1 VFFAF
6 VKRSGEQGLSP
17 FVALRSL
24 VLVAALV
31 LLVAAP
37 TLAETFTFQQGANG
51 YERAQDT
58 TIRWAYATNF
68 GDSAT
73 IESDNR
79 GDPGA
84 YNMWSTNGGRTSIL
98 EVGQFF
104 QSTVAGFAEG
114 VFTTEAGPVYRYSRM
129 YIRFRDVFGT
139 GANQIPPEGEI
150 SSATLKLYNTEDQGA
165 VVAVGAG
172 VFPDIVPSIDGISLA
187 NPKAEPKLNGGNI
200 AVYPSLIPITYGFD
214 DGMETKGRVTARDRR
229 LLKQGWS
236 QGPCLT
242 QLAGNDPIAMAFNC
256 GPADVDDPEVAF
268 WADMNDA
275 VPGEPEIDSRHPGA
289 IEVFQDASEGFK
301 EFDVLGLIDF
311 ITGDGVYMTALSAEG
326 ALPTMDI
333 NYGNAYR
340 SSEFGNIYDADGN
353 LVAGASNEQIATRPI
368 FVIELGGSTVSGD
381 VNGDGLV
388 DVADLGIVGANFG
401 SHNAVPA
408 DGDFNRDGVI
418 DVADLG
424 ILGAN
429 WSASQS
435 TGTATA
441 LVPEPTTLS
450 LLAMSMLVVG
460 RRRR

>member
-1 VFFAF
+1 MSTRRF
-6 VKRSGEQGLSP
+6 SGTLVMIG
-17 FVALRSL
+17 VA
-24 VLVAALV
+24 VLAL
-31 LLVAAP
+31 LIAAP
-37 TLAETFTFQQGANG
+37 TLAETFTFQQGVNG

-84 YNMWSTNGGRTSIL
+84 YEMWSTSGGRTSVL

-104 QSTVAGFAEG
+104 QSTVAGFTTG
-114 VFTTEAGPVYRYSRM
+114 VFTTEAGPAYRYSRM

-139 GANQIPPEGEI
+139 GANQIPPEAEI

-172 VFPDIVPSIDGISLA
+172 VFPDIVPGIDGISLA
-187 NPKAEPKLNGGNI
+187 NPKAEPKLNGGTI
-200 AVYPSLIPITYGFD
+200 AIYPSLVPISYGFD
-214 DGMETKGRVTARDRR
+214 DGLSSKGKVTAKERR
-229 LLKQGWS
+229 RSKQGWS

-242 QLAGNDPIAMAFNC
+242 QLADNDPIAMAFNC
-256 GPADVDDPEVAF
+256 GPADVDDPEIAF

-275 VPGEPEIDSRHPGA
+275 VPGEPEINSRHPGV
-289 IEVFQDASEGFK
+289 IEVFQDATGGFK

-311 ITGDGVYMTALSAEG
+311 ITGDSVYITALSPEG

-340 SSEFGNIYDADGN
+340 SSEFGNVYDDDGN
-353 LVAGASNEQIATRPI
+353 LMAGGSTEDIATRPI
-368 FVIELGGSTVSGD
+368 LVIELGGSTAPGD
-381 VNGDGLV
+381 ANGDGVV
-388 DVADLGIVGANFG
+388 DVADLGIMGANFG
-401 SHNAVPA
+401 STNAVVA
-408 DGDFNRDGVI
+408 DGDFNDDGIV

-429 WSASQS
+429 WTASQA
-435 TGTATA
+435 TGNTSV
-441 LVPEPTTLS
+441 LVPEPATLS
-450 LLAMSMLVVG
+450 LLAMSVLVGHG
-460 RRRR
+460 RPVYG

>member
-1 VFFAF
+1 MSTRRFP
-6 VKRSGEQGLSP
+6 GTLILIW
-17 FVALRSL
+17 VAVS
-24 VLVAALV
+24 AL
-31 LLVAAP
+31 LIAAP
-37 TLAETFTFQQGANG
+37 TLAETFTFQQGVNG

-79 GDPGA
+79 GDPGG
-84 YNMWSTNGGRTSIL
+84 YEMWSTSAGRTSVL

-104 QSTVAGFAEG
+104 QSVLAGTEAGFY
-114 VFTTEAGPVYRYSRM
+114 TPEAGPVYRYSRM

-139 GANQIPPEGEI
+139 GPGQVSPEAQI
-150 SSATLKLYNTEDQGA
+150 SKATLKLYNTADLGAEDAAGGA
-165 VVAVGAG
+165 FHGITISGPDGVTIDNPHGA
-172 VFPDIVPSIDGISLA
+172 
-187 NPKAEPKLNGGNI
+187 PKLNSGTI
-200 AVYPSLIPITYGFD
+200 AIYPSLVPISYGFD
-214 DGMETKGRVTARDRR
+214 DGLSSKGKVTAKERR
-229 LLKQGWS
+229 RGKQGWA

-256 GPADVDDPEVAF
+256 GPADVDDPEITF

-275 VPGEPEIDSRHPGA
+275 VPGEPEIDSRHPGV
-289 IEVFQDASEGFK
+289 IEVSQDATEGFK

-311 ITGDGVYMTALSAEG
+311 ITGDSVYITALSPEG
-326 ALPTMDI
+326 ALPTIDI

-340 SSEFGNIYDADGN
+340 SSEFGDVYDEDGN
-353 LVAGASNEQIATRPI
+353 LIAGASAEQIATRPI
-368 FVIELGGSTVSGD
+368 LVIELGGSTVPGD
-381 VNGDGLV
+381 ANGDGVV
-388 DVADLGIVGANFG
+388 DVADLGVLGANFNQ
-401 SHNAVPA
+401 SNMTFA
-408 DGDFNRDGVI
+408 DGDFNGDGAT

-429 WSASQS
+429 WTASQT
-435 TGTATA
+435 TGNASA

-450 LLAMSMLVVG
+450 LLAMSVLMVG